1 MPLVHAVVAPGA
13 IFVASSHYLMLFLFE
28 DIAQVLL
35 KLSYLI
41 LLVEDFLLENYVLVL
56 HLGFRA
62 HLPVPL
68 LHRVHD
74 LVTSVHAC
82 MRDTIVRWCVI
93 ELASPSSHGA

>member
-1 MPLVHAVVAPGA
+1 MCLIHAAMPISAF
-13 IFVASSHYLMLFLFE
+13 FVAGSHDLMLFLFE
-28 DIAQVLL
+28 DITQVLL
-35 KLSYLI
+35 KLSDLI
-41 LLVEDFLLENYVLVL
+41 SLVEDFLLENDVLVL
-56 HLGFRA
+56 HLGLRA